1 MSILTVASSAT
12 NSGSSLGGVLLGSLG
27 ALLGALIG
35 GAAAVIA
42 AVVTANR
49 NLKRER
55 MRLDAAAQGARVQ
68 LLRDRISETFS
79 QAFAV
84 QHEMN
89 WITWY
94 AANAPDLVNQENANA
109 YHNNVHDA
117 FVKMQAALA
126 TVAGLDLKA
135 YEDIYPTAK
144 ALYDFEVTVAR
155 GVSGISKTRTLAIGE
170 LKDLLAESQ
179 QLGDDLPLKLNEVMV
194 AAESRAHE

>member
-1 MSILTVASSAT
+1 
-12 NSGSSLGGVLLGSLG
+12 LGF
-27 ALLGALIG
+27 LGALIG

-49 NLKRER
+49 NLERER
-55 MRLDAAAQGARVQ
+55 MRLNAAAQETRAQ

-84 QHEMN
+84 QHEMT

-109 YHNNVHDA
+109 YQNNVHDA
-117 FVKMQAALA
+117 FVKMQMALA
-126 TVAGLDLKA
+126 TVAGLDVKA

-144 ALYDFEVTVAR
+144 AVYDFEVRVAK
-155 GVSGISKTRTLAIGE
+155 GVSGFSKDRALAIGE
-170 LKDLLAESQ
+170 LNDLLAESQ
-179 QLGDDLPLKLNEVMV
+179 HLGEYLPLKLNEVMV
-194 AAESRAHE
+194 AAESRAH

>member
-1 MSILTVASSAT
+1 MSTLTVAIGAT
-12 NSGSSLGGVLLGSLG
+12 DGGSSLGSVLLGFL
-27 ALLGALIG
+27 AALIG

-49 NLKRER
+49 NLERER
-55 MRLDAAAQGARVQ
+55 MRLNVAAQEARAQ

-84 QHEMN
+84 QHEMT

-94 AANAPDLVNQENANA
+94 AANAPDLVNQENAGA

-126 TVAGLDLKA
+126 AVAGLDLKA
-135 YEDIYPTAK
+135 YEDIRPTAY
-144 ALYDFEVTVAR
+144 ALYDFEVKVAK
-155 GVSGISKTRTLAIGE
+155 GVSGISKNRTLAIGE
-170 LKDLLAESQ
+170 LKDLLAKAQ
-179 QLGDDLPLKLNEVMV
+179 QLGDDLPIKLNAVMV
-194 AAESRAHE
+194 AAESRSRK

>member
-1 MSILTVASSAT
+1 MSTLLVAVGAT
-12 NSGSSLGGVLLGSLG
+12 GSGSSLGSVLLGFL
-27 ALLGALIG
+27 AALIG

-49 NLKRER
+49 NLDRER
-55 MRLDAAAQGARVQ
+55 MRLNVAAQEARKQ

-84 QHEMN
+84 QHELT

-94 AANAPDLVNQENANA
+94 AANASVLVNQENVNA
-109 YHNNVHDA
+109 YHTNVHDA

-126 TVAGLDLKA
+126 AVAGLDLNA
-135 YEDIYPTAK
+135 YEDIRPTAY
-144 ALYDFEVTVAR
+144 ALYDFEVKVAK
-155 GVSGISKTRTLAIGE
+155 GASGIYQNRTAAIDE

-179 QLGDDLPLKLNEVMV
+179 HLGDDLPLKLNAVMV
-194 AAESRAHE
+194 AAESRLHE

>member
-1 MSILTVASSAT
+1 MSILTVAAGAT
-12 NSGSSLGGVLLGSLG
+12 DVGSSLGSVLLGFL
-27 ALLGALIG
+27 AALIG

-49 NLKRER
+49 NLERER
-55 MRLDAAAQGARVQ
+55 MRLNVAAQEARVQ

-84 QHEMN
+84 QHEIT

-94 AANAPDLVNQENANA
+94 AANAPNLVNKENANA

-135 YEDIYPTAK
+135 YEDIRPTAH
-144 ALYDFEVTVAR
+144 ALYDFEVKVAK
-155 GVSGISKTRTLAIGE
+155 GVSGISKDRTLAIDE
-170 LKDLLAESQ
+170 LKDLLAEAQ
-179 QLGDDLPLKLNEVMV
+179 QLGDDLPLKLNAVMV
-194 AAESRAHE
+194 AAESRSQK

>member
-1 MSILTVASSAT
+1 MSTLTVAMVTSD
-12 NSGSSLGGVLLGSLG
+12 SGSSLESVLLGFL
-27 ALLGALIG
+27 AALIG

-49 NLKRER
+49 NLERER
-55 MRLDAAAQGARVQ
+55 MRLNVAAQEARTQ

-94 AANAPDLVNQENANA
+94 AANAPDLVHQENANA

-135 YEDIYPTAK
+135 YEDIYPTAH
-144 ALYDFEVTVAR
+144 ALYDFEVKVAK
-155 GVSGISKTRTLAIGE
+155 GVSGISKNRTSAIGE

-179 QLGDDLPLKLNEVMV
+179 QLGDDLPLKLNAVMV
-194 AAESRAHE
+194 AAESRSHE

>member
-1 MSILTVASSAT
+1 MSTFTVAMGVT
-12 NSGSSLGGVLLGSLG
+12 DSGSSLGSILLGFV
-27 ALLGALIG
+27 AALIG

-42 AVVTANR
+42 AVVTANK
-49 NLKRER
+49 NLERER
-55 MRLDAAAQGARVQ
+55 MRLNVAAQEERAQ

-84 QHEMN
+84 QHEMT

-126 TVAGLDLKA
+126 LVASLDLKA
-135 YEDIYPTAK
+135 YEDIRPTAYE
-144 ALYDFEVTVAR
+144 LYHFETKVAKK
-155 GVSGISKTRTLAIGE
+155 VSGISKNRTFAISE

-179 QLGDDLPLKLNEVMV
+179 HIGDDLPLKLNAVMV
-194 AAESRAHE
+194 AAESRSHK

>member
-1 MSILTVASSAT
+1 MSTLTVAMGAT
-12 NSGSSLGGVLLGSLG
+12 DSGSSLGSVLLGFL
-27 ALLGALIG
+27 AALIG

-49 NLKRER
+49 NLERER
-55 MRLDAAAQGARVQ
+55 MRLNVAAQEARTQ

-84 QHEMN
+84 QHEIT

-94 AANAPDLVNQENANA
+94 AANAPDLVNHENANA

-126 TVAGLDLKA
+126 AVAGLDLKA
-135 YEDIYPTAK
+135 YEDIRPTAY
-144 ALYDFEVTVAR
+144 ALYDFEVKVAK
-155 GVSGISKTRTLAIGE
+155 GVSGISKNRTLAIGG
-170 LKDLLAESQ
+170 LKDLLAEAQ
-179 QLGDDLPLKLNEVMV
+179 RLGDDLPLKLNAVMV
-194 AAESRAHE
+194 AAESRSHQ

>member
-1 MSILTVASSAT
+1 MSILTVAAGAT
-12 NSGSSLGGVLLGSLG
+12 DGGSSLGSVLLGFL
-27 ALLGALIG
+27 AALIG

-49 NLKRER
+49 NLERDR
-55 MRLDAAAQGARVQ
+55 MRLNVAAQESRVQ

-84 QHEMN
+84 QHEIT

-94 AANAPDLVNQENANA
+94 AANAPDLVNKENANS

-135 YEDIYPTAK
+135 YENIRPTAH
-144 ALYDFEVTVAR
+144 ALYDFEVKVAK
-155 GVSGISKTRTLAIGE
+155 GVSGISKDRTHAIDE
-170 LKDLLAESQ
+170 LKDLLAEAQ
-179 QLGDDLPLKLNEVMV
+179 QLGDDLPLKLNAVMV
-194 AAESRAHE
+194 IAESRSQK

>member
-1 MSILTVASSAT
+1 V
-12 NSGSSLGGVLLGSLG
+12 GSSIGSVLLGFL
-27 ALLGALIG
+27 AALIG

-49 NLKRER
+49 NLERER
-55 MRLDAAAQGARVQ
+55 MRLNVAAQEARTQ

-79 QAFAV
+79 QAFAI

-94 AANAPDLVNQENANA
+94 AANAPDLVNQENANT

-135 YEDIYPTAK
+135 YEDIYPTAH
-144 ALYDFEVTVAR
+144 ALYDFEVKVAK
-155 GVSGISKTRTLAIGE
+155 GVSGISKNRTSVIGE

-179 QLGDDLPLKLNEVMV
+179 QLGDDLPLKLNAVMV
-194 AAESRAHE
+194 AAESRSHE

>member
-1 MSILTVASSAT
+1 MSTVTVAMGVT
-12 NSGSSLGGVLLGSLG
+12 DSGSSLGSVLVGF
-27 ALLGALIG
+27 LGALIG

-49 NLKRER
+49 NLERER
-55 MRLDAAAQGARVQ
+55 IRLNAAAQEARTQ

-79 QAFAV
+79 QAFAI

-94 AANAPDLVNQENANA
+94 AASAPDLVNQQNADA

-126 TVAGLDLKA
+126 TIAGLDLKA
-135 YEDIYPTAK
+135 YEDVYPTAH
-144 ALYDFEVTVAR
+144 ALYDFEVKVAK
-155 GVSGISKTRTLAIGE
+155 GVSAISKNRTSAIRE

-179 QLGDDLPLKLNEVMV
+179 QLGDDLPLKLNAVMV
-194 AAESRAHE
+194 AAESRSHG